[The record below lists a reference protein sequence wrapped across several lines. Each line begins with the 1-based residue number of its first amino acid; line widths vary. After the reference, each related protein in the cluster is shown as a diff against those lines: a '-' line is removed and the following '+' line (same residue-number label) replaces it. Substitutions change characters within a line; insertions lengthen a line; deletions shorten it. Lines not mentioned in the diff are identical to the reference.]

1 MEAMIEK
8 LKKAGLGGNEAKTY
22 IELLRRGSISAN
34 ELAKKMGMDRTL
46 AYQVLNK
53 LMEKGL
59 ANHIIKENK
68 KYFAAADPNN
78 LLNRIK
84 EQENI
89 VSSIIPELNKIEKL
103 EEKEQ
108 EVKVYE
114 GRHGLKTLFEDVM
127 KSKNIC
133 VFGASGKSFDVLKF
147 EIPYLAKKSLKMG
160 MKGRMI
166 TSKRFAGHEMTKLPN
181 LKTRFLEEVES
192 HATTTIYDDKVAINI
207 IADKPVII
215 IIKNKDVAEGYRSYF
230 ELLWKHAKMET
241 L

>member
-1 MEAMIEK
+1 MEALIEK
-8 LKKAGLGGNEAKTY
+8 VKKAGLGGNEARIY
-22 IELLRRGSISAN
+22 LELLRRGSISAN
-34 ELAKKMGMDRTL
+34 DLARKMGMDRTL

-68 KYFAAADPNN
+68 KYFAAASPDN
-78 LLNRIK
+78 LLSSIK
-84 EQENI
+84 EHE
-89 VSSIIPELNKIEKL
+89 SIILSVIPELNKIEKL
-103 EEKEQ
+103 KEKEQ

-114 GRHGLKTLFEDVM
+114 GKRGLRVLFEDVL

-133 VFGASGKSFDVLKF
+133 VFGASGKSFDALKF
-147 EIPYLAKKSLKMG
+147 EIPYLAKKSLKAG

-166 TSKRFAGHEMTKLPN
+166 TSNKFRRHEMTKLPN
-181 LKTRFLEEVES
+181 LKARFLEEVES

-207 IADKPVII
+207 VVEKPIVI
-215 IIKNKDVAEGYRSYF
+215 IIKNADVADGYRSYF
-230 ELLWKHAKMET
+230 EFLWKTAK